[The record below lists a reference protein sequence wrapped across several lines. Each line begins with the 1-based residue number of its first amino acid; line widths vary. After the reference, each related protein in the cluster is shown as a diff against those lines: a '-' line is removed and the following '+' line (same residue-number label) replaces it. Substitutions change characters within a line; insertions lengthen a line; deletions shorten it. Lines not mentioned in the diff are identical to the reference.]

1 MIAASTVDLPAEP
14 NAALIAL
21 LGVVVVALSGVLW
34 YVIKS
39 KPAAMP
45 SEEVEALRAVVGR
58 IEEDV
63 AKLVAAELEFQS
75 KGWTT
80 LPPDLASSAGLTAAI
95 YELRRDVSEMR
106 EFLKRHDEWER
117 SVKYAD

>member
-1 MIAASTVDLPAEP
+1 MIAVSTVDLPAEP
-14 NAALIAL
+14 NQALIAL
-21 LGVVVVALSGVLW
+21 LGVVVVAMSGVLW
-34 YVIKS
+34 YVIKA
-39 KPAAMP
+39 KPAP
-45 SEEVEALRAVVGR
+45 IQSEEIEALRAVVGR

-75 KGWTT
+75 KGWTS
-80 LPPDLASSAGLTAAI
+80 LPPELASSAGLTAAI

>member
-1 MIAASTVDLPAEP
+1 MIAVSTVDLPAEP
-14 NAALIAL
+14 NQALIAL
-21 LGVVVVALSGVLW
+21 LGVVVVAMSGVLW
-34 YVIKS
+34 YVVKS
-39 KPAAMP
+39 RPAP
-45 SEEVEALRAVVGR
+45 IPGEEVEALRAVVGR

-80 LPPDLASSAGLTAAI
+80 LPPELASSAGLTAAI

>member
-1 MIAASTVDLPAEP
+1 MIAVSTLDLPAEP
-14 NAALIAL
+14 NQALIAL
-21 LGVVVVALSGVLW
+21 LGVVVVAMSGVLW

-39 KPAAMP
+39 KPAPMP

-75 KGWTT
+75 KGWTS
-80 LPPDLASSAGLTAAI
+80 LPPDLASSAGLTSAI

>member
-1 MIAASTVDLPAEP
+1 MIAVSTVDLPAEP
-14 NAALIAL
+14 NQALIAL
-21 LGVVVVALSGVLW
+21 LGVVVVAMSGVLW

-39 KPAAMP
+39 KPAPMP

-75 KGWTT
+75 KGWTS
-80 LPPDLASSAGLTAAI
+80 LPPDLASSAGLTSAI